1 MDASESEY
9 FSNLVGIFYD
19 AALNPDRWIDA
30 LEGAR
35 DYVGGQVASLYWH
48 DSVRAIGNNY
58 FQVGLTPEWERAY
71 FEKYLP
77 LNPLQPFQVFCPI
90 EEVHAG
96 SEFMSFD
103 EFSGTR
109 FYQEWAAPQGLVD
122 AAFANLERLPTS
134 SVAFSIMR
142 AERHGLVDDE
152 VRLRMK
158 LIVPHIRRA
167 ALISKAIDLAQVQA
181 ATFGTAM
188 DALAAGMFL
197 LDVAGRIVHTN
208 AAGAQMVD
216 VHGPVNLV
224 NGQFKLLAREPD
236 RLLQEA
242 LAAAAGGPMALR
254 GKGVSLPI
262 TDADE
267 RDFILHMMPLDSKQ
281 RATLGAD
288 RATTFLVFI
297 RRLDGAGAA
306 AIAAFAERFALTKQE
321 SRVLRAVI
329 DTGSVPMAADILG
342 ISPTTTR
349 FHVTS
354 IFDKTGVRTQPGL
367 IRLFIESVSPFK
379 VG

>member
-1 MDASESEY
+1 M
-9 FSNLVGIFYD
+9 
-19 AALNPDRWIDA
+19 
-30 LEGAR
+30 
-35 DYVGGQVASLYWH
+35 
-48 DSVRAIGNNY
+48 
-58 FQVGLTPEWERAY
+58 ERSY
-71 FEKYLP
+71 FETYLK

-96 SEFMSFD
+96 SDFMSFD
-103 EFSGTR
+103 EFSRTR
-109 FYQEWAAPQGLVD
+109 FYREWAAPQGLVD

-142 AERHGLVDDE
+142 AENHGLVDDE
-152 VRLRMK
+152 ARSRMK

-197 LDVAGRIVHTN
+197 LDGAGRIVHTN

-216 VHGPVNLV
+216 AQGPVHLV
-224 NGQFKLLAREPD
+224 NGHFKLLDREPD

-254 GKGVSLPI
+254 GKAVSLPM

-281 RATLGAD
+281 RAALGAD

-297 RRLDGAGAA
+297 RRLDSAGTA
-306 AIAAFAERFALTKQE
+306 AIAAFSERFALTKQE
-321 SRVLRAVI
+321 GRVLRAVI
-329 DTGSVPMAADILG
+329 DTGSVPMAADVLG

-354 IFDKTGVRTQPGL
+354 IFDKTGVRTQPAL
-367 IRLFIESVSPFK
+367 IRLLTESASPFK

>member
-1 MDASESEY
+1 MGASEPEF
-9 FSNLVGIFYD
+9 FSDLVGTFYD
-19 AALNPDRWIDA
+19 AALNPDQWIDA
-30 LEGAR
+30 LESAR
-35 DYVGGQVASLYWH
+35 GYVGGQVASLYWH
-48 DSVRAIGNNY
+48 DSVRPIGNNY
-58 FQVGLTPEWERAY
+58 FQVGIAPEWERSY
-71 FEKYLP
+71 FETYLK

-96 SEFMSFD
+96 SDFMSFD
-103 EFSGTR
+103 EFSRTR
-109 FYQEWAAPQGLVD
+109 FYREWAAPQGLVD

-142 AERHGLVDDE
+142 AENHGLVDDE
-152 VRLRMK
+152 ARSRMK

-197 LDVAGRIVHTN
+197 LDGAGRIVHTN

-216 VHGPVNLV
+216 AQGPVHLV
-224 NGQFKLLAREPD
+224 NGHFKLLDREPD

-254 GKGVSLPI
+254 GKAVSLPM

-281 RATLGAD
+281 RAALGAD

-297 RRLDGAGAA
+297 RRLDSAGTA
-306 AIAAFAERFALTKQE
+306 AIAAFSERFALTKQE
-321 SRVLRAVI
+321 GRVLRAVI
-329 DTGSVPMAADILG
+329 DTGSVPMAADVLG

-354 IFDKTGVRTQPGL
+354 IFDKTGVRTQPAL
-367 IRLFIESVSPFK
+367 IRLLTESASPFK